1 MSFIHL
7 IEIVEV
13 ANDIAKILLLICL
26 IRLIILTADDT
37 KSKEIKRRIRSFMER
52 ISFRKRK
59 E

>member
-1 MSFIHL
+1 MSITHL
-7 IEIVEV
+7 IEIIEV
-13 ANDIAKILLLICL
+13 ASDIAKILLLICL

-37 KSKEIKRRIRSFMER
+37 KCKEIKTQIRSFMER

>member
-1 MSFIHL
+1 MSLIHL

-13 ANDIAKILLLICL
+13 ANDITKIVLLICL
-26 IRLIILTADDT
+26 IRLIILTADDA
-37 KSKEIKRRIRSFMER
+37 KCKEIKRRIRSFMER

>member
-1 MSFIHL
+1 MSLIHL

-13 ANDIAKILLLICL
+13 ANDITMIVLLICL
-26 IRLIILTADDT
+26 IKLFLLTADDT
-37 KSKEIKRRIRSFMER
+37 KCKEINRRIRSFMER